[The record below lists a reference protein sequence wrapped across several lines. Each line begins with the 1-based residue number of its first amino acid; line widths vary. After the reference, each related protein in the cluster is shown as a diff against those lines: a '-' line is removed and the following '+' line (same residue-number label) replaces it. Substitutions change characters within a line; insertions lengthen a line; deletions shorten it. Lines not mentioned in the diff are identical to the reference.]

1 MSYKITNIEYGI
13 GPWATEMLYG
23 AEIGNPAPGQVEQ
36 NIHSFTYLEGNGH
49 KILVDTGIDTDDPEK
64 DALWK
69 SFGQHI
75 NGTTKGL
82 EMAGFAYEDIDT
94 IIITHAH
101 IDHIGAISRFP
112 NAHIYMQQEE
122 FEEWER
128 MVGDS
133 RYAQL
138 TLPATYPPDYPIIRK
153 MVDAGRIT
161 LLNGDVINLL
171 PGISIHC
178 VRECHSVVEQL
189 VVVKTQGCEYIIAGD
204 VACRLTNLVGHE
216 KFKGYLA
223 PILGRSGSAHKV
235 FEAYSWI
242 LDRVNGD
249 ATKVILAH
257 DSTLKDRFETVGE
270 PGFCL
275 HYIVK

>member
-1 MSYKITNIEYGI
+1 MSYKITNVEYGI
-13 GPWATEMLYG
+13 GPWGTEMLYG
-23 AEIGNPAPGQVEQ
+23 AEIGNPAPGQTEN

-49 KILVDTGIDTDDPEK
+49 KILIDTGIDTDDPEK

-69 SFGQHI
+69 SFGQNI
-75 NGTTKGL
+75 NGTTEGL
-82 EMAGFAYEDIDT
+82 KLLDIDYEDIDT

-128 MVGDS
+128 MVADEH
-133 RYAQL
+133 YAQI
-138 TLPATYPPDYPIIRK
+138 TLPAAYPPDYPIIRK
-153 MVDAGRIT
+153 MVDEGRVT
-161 LLNGDVINLL
+161 LLNGDVVNLL

-189 VVVKTQGCEYIIAGD
+189 VLVDTDQGEYIIGGD
-204 VACRLTNLVGHE
+204 VACRPANLVGHE

-223 PILGRSGSAHKV
+223 PILGRSGSARNV
-235 FEAYSWI
+235 FEAYRWI
-242 LDRVNGD
+242 LNRLDNDVDRV
-249 ATKVILAH
+249 ILTH
-257 DSTLKDRFETVGE
+257 DVTLNDRFDTEGE
-270 PGFCL
+270 EGLCL
-275 HYIVK
+275 HYIVR